1 MIMKQR
7 EFEKFLK
14 AIGMQL
20 GELREKKGF
29 KTLKQ
34 FANQYGLPEI
44 HYWRMENGKT
54 NVTLKS
60 LMKVLSI
67 HNITLP
73 DFFCL
78 LQDQRK
84 AA

>member
-1 MIMKQR
+1 MKER

-14 AIGMQL
+14 SIGIQL
-20 GELREKKGF
+20 AELREKRGF
-29 KTLKQ
+29 KTLKH
-34 FANQYGLPEI
+34 FANHFGLPEI

-54 NVTLKS
+54 NLTLKS
-60 LMKVLSI
+60 LMKVLQI
-67 HNITLP
+67 HNLTLP

-78 LQDQRK
+78 LQEERK